1 MIYIAVCDDEK
12 TSRDYAARLT
22 EDCLGSGNAEV
33 ERFDTGAAL
42 LRAIE
47 MSDYSPDI
55 AILDIQM
62 SNMDGI
68 TLAQRL
74 NTVARDCLIIFLT
87 GYDEFSS
94 DVYETEHLYY
104 VRKTTADRYLPS
116 ALQKAIHTLEKNR
129 RDDSSFLLSR
139 RGAKWRIPADDVI
152 YLERNLHKTT
162 VVTRSGVYDV
172 SSSPQQLL
180 VGKEQ
185 LGFINCHQS
194 YWINFRHI
202 SGMDGQSF
210 TASNG
215 DTVPISRAKK
225 AETRRLFFELLR

>member
-12 TSRDYAARLT
+12 VSRDYAAHLA
-22 EDCLGSGNAEV
+22 ESCLGSEKAEV
-33 ERFDTGAAL
+33 ERFDTGSAL

-47 MSDYSPDI
+47 MSDYIPDI

-62 SNMDGI
+62 SDIDGI

-74 NTVARDCLIIFLT
+74 NTAVRDCLIIFLT
-87 GYDEFSS
+87 GYDEYSS

-104 VRKTTADRYLPS
+104 VRKATADRYLPS
-116 ALQKAIHTLEKNR
+116 ALQKAVSTLEKSR
-129 RDDSSFLLSR
+129 RDESSFLLSR

-152 YLERNLHKTT
+152 YLERNLHRTT
-162 VVTRSGVYDV
+162 VVTRNGSFDV

-180 VGKEQ
+180 AGKEQ

-225 AETRRLFFELLR
+225 AEGRRLFFELLR